1 MEKLMSQRIQIL
13 KDKMLSAPR
22 YASIEQA
29 RIITRVYSGK
39 WNIYLFLKKSLI
51 FKSCYGRIGNR
62 F

>member
-1 MEKLMSQRIQIL
+1 MSQRIQIL

-29 RIITRVYSGK
+29 RIITRVYQ
-39 WNIYLFLKKSLI
+39 KSLI
-51 FKSCYGRIGNR
+51 FKISYGRIGNR

>member
-29 RIITRVYSGK
+29 RIITRVYQ
-39 WNIYLFLKKSLI
+39 
-51 FKSCYGRIGNR
+51 
-62 F
+62 